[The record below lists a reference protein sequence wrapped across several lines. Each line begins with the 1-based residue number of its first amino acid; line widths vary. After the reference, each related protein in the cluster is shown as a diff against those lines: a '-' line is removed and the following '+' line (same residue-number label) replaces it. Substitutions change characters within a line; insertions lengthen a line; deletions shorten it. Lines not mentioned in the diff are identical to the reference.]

1 MADGPPSSS
10 SSALGLRASQAALA
24 RRREEV
30 QARQAEG
37 LATVDRLVRQQ
48 REVST
53 ALQAELAQMRQGGE
67 VLDEIEARSRES
79 GLLAA
84 LTRQLSRRR
93 TMLERRSVTE
103 GLIARYQ
110 AASLQLRRATAF
122 TDELRLCAA
131 DLQHQ
136 VDELHQELA
145 TASRLER
152 EGAERVRAQEAEAA
166 ALEARASALE
176 ARASALEAR
185 APALEARA
193 PALEA
198 GPGDLGPE
206 ERQRRL
212 DRLTFSLRNEA
223 VDLELHMARARL
235 CRQHIE
241 PARQLRDTVL
251 SLHEDMARFVTAAT
265 ATLDSAGRRIQALG
279 MAADAPVVVAELQQS
294 LAELGLAM
302 EAAEEHVRQSQAL
315 LTEVLPALSRRLEA
329 QGEVEGEALTG
340 ALELVSRE
348 RARALAEQALREA
361 AEAEV
366 DQALGRTL

>member
-1 MADGPPSSS
+1 MADGPHSP
-10 SSALGLRASQAALA
+10 SSALDLRASQAALA

-30 QARQAEG
+30 QARQVEG

-67 VLDEIEARSRES
+67 VLDEIEARSRET

-84 LTRQLSRRR
+84 LSRQLSRRR

-110 AASLQLRRATAF
+110 AASLQLRKATAF
-122 TDELRLCAA
+122 TDELRLCAV

-152 EGAERVRAQEAEAA
+152 EGAERVRAQEAEVA
-166 ALEARASALE
+166 ALEARPE
-176 ARASALEAR
+176 
-185 APALEARA
+185 
-193 PALEA
+193 
-198 GPGDLGPE
+198 GLGAE

-212 DRLTFSLRNEA
+212 DRLTFALRNEA

-251 SLHEDMARFVTAAT
+251 SLQEDMARFVTAAT

-294 LAELGLAM
+294 LAELGQAM
-302 EAAEEHVRQSQAL
+302 EATEDYVRQSQAL

>member
-1 MADGPPSSS
+1 MADGPPIP
-10 SSALGLRASQAALA
+10 SSAPALAAEGRASMAVLA
-24 RRREEV
+24 RRRDEV
-30 QARQAEG
+30 QARQSEG

-48 REVST
+48 REVSS

-103 GLIARYQ
+103 GLITRYQ
-110 AASLQLRRATAF
+110 AASLQLRKATAF
-122 TDELRLCAA
+122 ADELRLCAV
-131 DLQHQ
+131 DLQQQ

-145 TASRLER
+145 AATRSER
-152 EGAERVRAQEAEAA
+152 EGAERLRAQEAEVA
-166 ALEARASALE
+166 ALEGG
-176 ARASALEAR
+176 
-185 APALEARA
+185 
-193 PALEA
+193 A
-198 GPGDLGPE
+198 GGLSSD
-206 ERQRRL
+206 ERQRQQ
-212 DRLTFSLRNEA
+212 DRLTFALRNEA
-223 VDLELHMARARL
+223 MDLELHMARVRL
-235 CRQHIE
+235 SRQHLE

-251 SLHEDMARFVTAAT
+251 SLQEDMARFVTAAA

-294 LAELGLAM
+294 LAELSQAM
-302 EAAEEHVRQSQAL
+302 EATEDYVRQSQAL

-329 QGEVEGEALTG
+329 QGEVEGELLSG
-340 ALELVSRE
+340 SLELVSRE

>member
-1 MADGPPSSS
+1 MADGPSPSTAARES
-10 SSALGLRASQAALA
+10 RASQAALA
-24 RRREEV
+24 RRRDEV
-30 QARQAEG
+30 QARQVEG
-37 LATVDRLVRQQ
+37 LATVQRLVHQQ

-67 VLDEIEARSRES
+67 VLDEIEARSRET

-103 GLIARYQ
+103 GLLSRYQ
-110 AASLQLRRATAF
+110 AASLQLRKATAF

-131 DLQHQ
+131 DLQQQ

-145 TASRLER
+145 TSTRLER
-152 EGAERVRAQEAEAA
+152 EGAQRVRAQEAEVAGI
-166 ALEARASALE
+166 
-176 ARASALEAR
+176 
-185 APALEARA
+185 
-193 PALEA
+193 EA
-198 GPGDLGPE
+198 GAAGVDGD

-212 DRLTFSLRNEA
+212 DRLTFALRNEA
-223 VDLELHMARARL
+223 VDLELHIARARL
-235 CRQHIE
+235 CRQHLE

-251 SLHEDMARFVTAAT
+251 SLHEDMARFVSAAT

-294 LAELGLAM
+294 LAELGQAM
-302 EAAEEHVRQSQAL
+302 EATEDHVRQSQAL

-329 QGEVEGEALTG
+329 QGEVEGQVLTG

-348 RARALAEQALREA
+348 RARALADQALREA